1 MSQGNGAAP
10 TGPIPPRALAHA
22 AVLLSEAQEAIGYF
36 LAALEERLP
45 ALDTKALHWTALTH
59 PRPCTYA
66 DLQAGPWAWRVVV
79 DPQSATEALTES
91 LRACALTTRLPVA
104 TAPLWAA
111 PPPGLLVEQA
121 LELAGASVLVFLTES
136 PEDATPLE
144 CMRALNQAVWAWM
157 DAGALLLAWPE
168 GRVAWSKAHL
178 DDFRPNVL
186 GPEEVG
192 LFVSAGII
200 ELEGQQLTRTYGLG
214 QFGLPDLL
222 FAGDVDP
229 AVLAGAASF
238 AVAREQSL
246 RVGDRLEHEGRRW
259 KVASPATSSEQPA
272 LKSRHGLVVLTG
284 E

>member
-1 MSQGNGAAP
+1 ML
-10 TGPIPPRALAHA
+10 LA
-22 AVLLSEAQEAIGYF
+22 EAQEAVAYF

-45 ALDTKALHWTALTH
+45 ALDTRALHWTALTH

-66 DLQAGPWAWRVVV
+66 DLETGPWAWRVVV
-79 DPQSATEALTES
+79 DPQPPIEALTQS
-91 LRACALTTRLPVA
+91 LQACALTTRLPVA
-104 TAPLWAA
+104 SAPQWPDA
-111 PPPGLLVEQA
+111 PPPVLLEQA
-121 LELAGASVLVFLTES
+121 LGQAEASVLVFLTES

-144 CMRALNQAVWAWM
+144 CMRALNQVVWAWM

-192 LFVSAGII
+192 LFVSCGTV

-222 FAGDVDP
+222 FAGQVDP
-229 AVLAGAASF
+229 AVLAGAAAF
-238 AVAREQSL
+238 AVGREESL
-246 RVGDRLEHEGRRW
+246 QVGDRLEHEGHRW
-259 KVASPATSSEQPA
+259 KVASPATSSEQPS